1 MTKVYIVKNKES
13 GKILGVFKRKE
24 HADIF
29 YDKKCKE
36 WLPFNAQEIFGIERH
51 KVER

>member
-1 MTKVYIVKNKES
+1 MTKVYIVKNKET

-24 HADIF
+24 DANILWEQ
-29 YDKKCKE
+29 KCKGFPE
-36 WLPFNAQEIFGIERH
+36 GQLFFGIERH